1 MKTKT
6 GASKVNISMP
16 KELYDY
22 LEKMVA
28 EHNAK
33 PENAYCPTDRSKMV
47 QKAIRTMI
55 DEDRKSKIF
64 GQAMPDMPSYRLNE
78 DPPTPQDTLIRPST
92 ETSDGG
98 PLTATTAR
106 YQKGGRRKSST

>member
-78 DPPTPQDTLIRPST
+78 DPHTPQNTLIRPST
-92 ETSDGG
+92 ETLDGG
-98 PLTATTAR
+98 SSTATTAR
-106 YQKGGRRKSST
+106 SRKTG

>member
-1 MKTKT
+1 
-6 GASKVNISMP
+6 MP

-64 GQAMPDMPSYRLNE
+64 GQAMPDMPSCRLNE
-78 DPPTPQDTLIRPST
+78 DPPTPQDNLIRPST
-92 ETSDGG
+92 ETSVGG
-98 PLTATTAR
+98 
-106 YQKGGRRKSST
+106 SSTQTTTNSRQVG

>member
-22 LEKMVA
+22 LKKMVA

-64 GQAMPDMPSYRLNE
+64 GQAMPDPH
-78 DPPTPQDTLIRPST
+78 TPQNNLIKPSSETL
-92 ETSDGG
+92 DGG
-98 PLTATTAR
+98 LSTATTAR
-106 YQKGGRRKSST
+106 YQKAGRRKSST